1 MTLGRRS
8 DHPSEG
14 RGLGQRRS
22 LEVIRARVISLSRQ
36 PQCYTLL
43 MLGDVHIDKSR
54 GISPDSFFA
63 DLHSA
68 ARYVFEQGL
77 PFFVSSHIAFMKAY
91 LRAWREQAGAKA
103 VADASAVLEAF
114 STDVRHNL
122 HPALF
127 LVTGF
132 VHSVASSAWL
142 ALSKSIRIVPP
153 LIIAVVV
160 VYVTGDAWRILGTG
174 FTPRFFCIVTL
185 FLVASLLIL
194 IKFRG
199 YWQKDFNIDES
210 DVAVRMS
217 LLDKIKHDLHD
228 EGESVQVSPGAANDG
243 SDERRCGSD
252 DAPAWK
258 QIHKLIE
265 LGAKPLPLVRP
276 PNRGLRISHYCAY
289 VAVSAFSLIVIAL
302 AVSASLIVVGTVLIS
317 AGETKDLAHTIHI
330 YATLPGH
337 FVITRQ
343 LVSLSLTLG
352 AFATFFLVAGQ
363 HAEDRKELMD
373 NALAV
378 IRKVF
383 VVYSVYARAR
393 DNAAEWTGIPVE
405 SPPFRP
411 NAFNA

>member
-1 MTLGRRS
+1 V
-8 DHPSEG
+8 P
-14 RGLGQRRS
+14 
-22 LEVIRARVISLSRQ
+22 ISLGRQ

-43 MLGDVHIDKSR
+43 MLDDVHIDKPR
-54 GISPDSFFA
+54 DISADSFFA
-63 DLHSA
+63 HLHCA
-68 ARYVFEQGL
+68 AKYVFEQGL
-77 PFFVSSHIAFMKAY
+77 PFFVSSHITFMRAY
-91 LRAWREQAGAKA
+91 LRSWREQAGAEA
-103 VADASAVLEAF
+103 VADASAVLDTF
-114 STDVRHNL
+114 SRDVRHNL

-142 ALSKSIRIVPP
+142 ALSKSIRLVPP
-153 LIIAVVV
+153 LITAVVV

-185 FLVASLLIL
+185 FLVASLLVL
-194 IKFRG
+194 INFKS
-199 YWQKDFNIDES
+199 YWQKDFNIGES
-210 DVAVRMS
+210 DLTVRTS
-217 LLDKIKHDLHD
+217 LLDKIKHDLQD
-228 EGESVQVSPGAANDG
+228 EGESIQVSPGAANDVG
-243 SDERRCGSD
+243 DERRHGPD
-252 DAPAWK
+252 DTPAWN

-317 AGETKDLAHTIHI
+317 AGETKELAHTIHI

-383 VVYSVYARAR
+383 IVYSVYARAR
-393 DNAAEWTGIPVE
+393 DNAAEWTGVPVE
-405 SPPFRP
+405 SPPLRP
-411 NAFNA
+411 NALSA